1 MIYVFD
7 LDGTL
12 ADCSHRLHYIGAS
25 HTSFVGTEQTQGK
38 DWDAFFAACK
48 DDKPIFEVI
57 TVARALAKAGHTIV
71 YSTGRPARTGGNT
84 KEWLSKFRVPDG
96 PLYLRKDGDH
106 REDYIVKE
114 ESLSRILEF
123 YGLSSG
129 SGLGGAFEDRQ
140 QVVDM
145 LRKRG
150 VRVFQVA
157 PGKF

>member
-1 MIYVFD
+1 MLYVFD

-12 ADCSHRLHYIGAS
+12 CDLSHRLHYIGAS

-48 DDKPIFEVI
+48 NDNPIFEVI
-57 TVARALAKAGHTIV
+57 TVARALSSAGHTIV
-71 YSTGRPARTGGNT
+71 YSTGRPESTRSATIA
-84 KEWLSKFRVPDG
+84 WLQKYRL
-96 PLYLRKDGDH
+96 PLGLVYMRKDGDH
-106 REDYIVKE
+106 REDSIVKE
-114 ESLSRILEF
+114 ESLNKILLE
-123 YGLSSG
+123 YKDKE
-129 SGLGGAFEDRQ
+129 LGGAFEDRQ